1 MAHDEPMPV
10 QGDDTPPAS
19 SGSGSPYGSES
30 EAWLDEWVIMGPE
43 IFFDPIIYGPPPR
56 PPRPPDLPAPVTPQH
71 LIRPSGTGAVLALSE
86 SIERGFML
94 VEDLRLLEQM
104 AEAYERDRMRAED
117 YPDWYLESIMD

>member
-1 MAHDEPMPV
+1 MAHDELMHVPGDSPPV
-10 QGDDTPPAS
+10 S
-19 SGSGSPYGSES
+19 SAGSGTPYESES
-30 EAWLDEWVIMGPE
+30 EGYLDEWVIFGTE
-43 IFFDPIIYGPPPR
+43 IFLEAYIYGPPPR
-56 PPRPPDLPAPVTPQH
+56 PPPPPDLPAPVTPQH

-104 AEAYERDRMRAED
+104 TESYERDRMHAED